1 VNKQL
6 KSIFVSLLSH
16 KFTLNSPHFEI
27 GGKVFFL
34 LGLEV
39 KHAKVSKKNS
49 SQISLKNYVSKRL
62 KIMLLL
68 KRLTF

>member
-16 KFTLNSPHFEI
+16 RFTLNSPHFEI
-27 GGKVFFL
+27 GGKVSFL

-39 KHAKVSKKNS
+39 KHTKVGQKK
-49 SQISLKNYVSKRL
+49 SQFKKKKLKK
-62 KIMLLL
+62 
-68 KRLTF
+68 